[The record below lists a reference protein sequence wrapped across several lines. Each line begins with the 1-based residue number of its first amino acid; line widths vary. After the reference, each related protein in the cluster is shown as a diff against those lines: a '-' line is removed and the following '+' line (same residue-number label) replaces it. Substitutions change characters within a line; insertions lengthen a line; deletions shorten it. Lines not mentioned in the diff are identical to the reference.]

1 MKIQQIVREE
11 FNKNLDEVNLETL
24 LELYVL
30 NEENANFNLRSN
42 KLIKTIM
49 DNNKQKYELRYL
61 ESGDNEAQTFIINDE
76 NEKTRI
82 DLIYFVSSKS
92 IFFQMK
98 GNIEEKDGQ
107 KISYNK
113 DIYLVANSE
122 GYNNILNNI
131 VIKNNNVGIF
141 LYQNKYQFNKKQLS
155 INVENKEEDGFFLQ
169 LAQLLRD
176 KKEITTDFIELL
188 NLTEDI
194 KIQPS
199 SKKIEDFIVK
209 NLAEQNFLNKSK
221 NLFNNLTEII
231 NDKKQLKNKTKNKK
245 S

>member
-1 MKIQQIVREE
+1 MKIQQTVREE

-209 NLAEQNFLNKSK
+209 NLAEQKFLNKSK

>member
-11 FNKNLDEVNLETL
+11 FNKNLEEVNLETL

-61 ESGDNEAQTFIINDE
+61 ESGDKDTQIFIINDE
-76 NEKTRI
+76 EEKTRI
-82 DLIYFVSSKS
+82 DLIHYVKNRS

-98 GNIEEKDGQ
+98 GNIEEKDNQ
-107 KISYNK
+107 KINYSKEIYIVPNSDGIYNTIFNSLIIKDGKSEIFSYQNNYK
-113 DIYLVANSE
+113 FDKKQFSIQADSKSE
-122 GYNNILNNI
+122 G
-131 VIKNNNVGIF
+131 F
-141 LYQNKYQFNKKQLS
+141 F
-155 INVENKEEDGFFLQ
+155 EE
-169 LAQLLRD
+169 LAQLLKD
-176 KKEITTDFIELL
+176 KKEITTDFIDIL

-194 KIQPS
+194 KIQPP
-199 SKKIEDFIVK
+199 SKQIESFIIK
-209 NLAEQNFLNKSK
+209 NLAEQKFSNKSK
-221 NLFNNLTEII
+221 ELFEHLTEII
-231 NDKKQLKNKTKNKK
+231 NVKKQIKNKNKNKK